1 MEPYIIELIIAQINK
16 SGEKIEAAKTLIED
30 GYLINKIFYVWEE

>member
-16 SGEKIEAAKTLIED
+16 SGEKIEAAKTLLEG